1 VYQSNH
7 GRRRWVRLACGV
19 AAIALVAAG
28 CGDGAD
34 DDDAASGDG
43 VEGDVFVTGSST
55 VEPISVRVAELYADV
70 EPGVNVDVQG
80 PGTGDGFAAFCAGE
94 ADITNASRAIEAEE
108 ATACEDGA
116 VEFVELKVGYDGI
129 SVLVNPENPIECLSF
144 ADLYALVGPESQ
156 GFENWQD
163 AQPLAAQLGSDTQFP
178 DLPLEITAPGEES
191 GTYDSFIELALGG
204 IIEAQGTEEATRP
217 DYSAQADD
225 SVILQG
231 VEGAEGGFGWV
242 GFAFAEG
249 AGDAVKEV
257 PVTAEPGGECTEP
270 SAETIA
276 DGSYPLSRPLFIYV
290 SSTAADENPAVAGYV
305 DFYVGDG
312 YSAVEEVG
320 YVALPDDELEATR
333 TTWTDRTTGS
343 QAG

>member
-1 VYQSNH
+1 V
-7 GRRRWVRLACGV
+7 CGV
-19 AAIALVAAG
+19 AALLLVAAG

-34 DDDAASGDG
+34 DSGEASSGEG
-43 VEGDVFVTGSST
+43 IAGDVFVTGSST
-55 VEPISVRVAELYADV
+55 VEPISVRVAELFADV
-70 EPGVNVDVQG
+70 EPEVNVDVQG

-94 ADITNASRAIEAEE
+94 ADITDASRAIEDDEVA
-108 ATACEDGA
+108 ACEDGGT
-116 VEFVELKVGYDGI
+116 EFVELKVGYDGI

-156 GFENWQD
+156 GFQNWQD
-163 AQPLAAQLGSDTQFP
+163 AQPLATQLGSDTQFP

-231 VEGAEGGFGWV
+231 VEGSEGGFGWV

-257 PVTAEPGGECTEP
+257 PVTTEPGGDCVEP
-270 SAETIA
+270 SAESIA

-290 SSTAADENPAVAGYV
+290 STAAADDNAGVSGYV
-305 DFYVGDG
+305 DFYVNDG

-333 TTWTDRTTGS
+333 TAWVDRTTGP

>member
-1 VYQSNH
+1 V
-7 GRRRWVRLACGV
+7 CGV
-19 AAIALVAAG
+19 AALLLVAAG

-34 DDDAASGDG
+34 DSGDTSTSDG
-43 VEGDVFVTGSST
+43 IAGDVFVTGSST
-55 VEPISVRVAELYADV
+55 VEPISVRVAELFADV
-70 EPGVNVDVQG
+70 EPEVNVDVQG

-94 ADITNASRAIEAEE
+94 ADITDASRAIEDDEVA
-108 ATACEDGA
+108 ACEDGG

-129 SVLVNPENPIECLSF
+129 SVLVNPQNPIECLSF

-156 GFENWQD
+156 GFQNWQD
-163 AQPLAAQLGSDTQFP
+163 AQPLASQLGSDTQFP

-231 VEGAEGGFGWV
+231 VEGSEGGFGWV

-257 PVTAEPGGECTEP
+257 PVTPEPGGDCVEP
-270 SAETIA
+270 SAESIA

-290 SSTAADENPAVAGYV
+290 STAAADDNAAVSGYV
-305 DFYVGDG
+305 DFYVNDG

-333 TTWTDRTTGS
+333 TAWADRTTGP